1 MTTDTLVT
9 FVSDNMAA
17 ISLALGGLLVV
28 LLLWWATMLL
38 TGLSGRKA
46 ERRTSLPP
54 GLELSAQPFMTKA
67 EAAFYNVLRLTVQ
80 DEYLLFAQVP
90 LWCLVNVEAVR
101 PKLRLDFLGQIA
113 LKRLDFVLVHPGT
126 LTVAKVIEM
135 EEDPPSTQRQT
146 RNQLVEDTLKVVGI
160 DVVRLTLNR
169 IYTIPDLA
177 AALDIEPAE

>member
-1 MTTDTLVT
+1 MDTLVA
-9 FVSDNMAA
+9 FIVNNMAP

-28 LLLWWATMLL
+28 LLLWWATILL
-38 TGLSGRKA
+38 TKLSTRKA
-46 ERRTSLPP
+46 ADPSIPP
-54 GLELSAQPFMTKA
+54 GLELTAQPFMTKA

-90 LWCLVNVEAVR
+90 LWCLVNVNATN
-101 PKLRLDFLGQIA
+101 PKTRLEFLGQIA
-113 LKRLDFVLVHPGT
+113 LKRVDFVLVHPGA

-135 EEDPPSTQRQT
+135 EEDPPPTQRQE
-146 RNQLVEDTLKVVGI
+146 RNQLVEDTLKAVGI

-177 AALDIEPAE
+177 SVLDIEPAE

>member
-1 MTTDTLVT
+1 MTMDTLVA
-9 FVSDNMAA
+9 FISENMAP
-17 ISLALGGLLVV
+17 ISLAFGGLLVV
-28 LLLWWATMLL
+28 LLLWWATILL
-38 TGLSGRKA
+38 TKLSTRKT
-46 ERRTSLPP
+46 ERGTSLPP
-54 GLELSAQPFMTKA
+54 GLELTAQPFMTKA

-90 LWCLVNVEAVR
+90 LWCLVNVNAAH

-135 EEDPPSTQRQT
+135 EEDPPSSHRQA

-177 AALDIEPAE
+177 AALDIEPIE

>member
-1 MTTDTLVT
+1 MNMDTA
-9 FVSDNMAA
+9 VSFIVENLAP
-17 ISLALGGLLVV
+17 ISMALGGLLVV
-28 LLLWWATMLL
+28 LLLWWATLLL
-38 TGLSGRKA
+38 TRLSTRKA
-46 ERRTSLPP
+46 APHASIPP
-54 GLELSAQPFMTKA
+54 GLALKAQPFMTKT

-90 LWCLVNVEAVR
+90 LWSLVQVEAAD
-101 PKLRLDFLGQIA
+101 PKARLEFLGQIA

-135 EEDPPSTQRQT
+135 EEDPPSVQRRI
-146 RNQLVEDTLKVVGI
+146 RNQLVDDTLKAVGI
-160 DVVRLTLNR
+160 DVLRLPLTR

>member
-1 MTTDTLVT
+1 MDTLVA
-9 FVSDNMAA
+9 FLVDHIAP
-17 ISLALGGLLVV
+17 ISLAVAALLVV

-38 TGLSGRKA
+38 TKLSTRKA
-46 ERRTSLPP
+46 ERGASIPP
-54 GLELSAQPFMTKA
+54 GLELTAQPFMTKS

-90 LWCLVNVEAVR
+90 LWCLVNVNATH
-101 PKLRLDFLGQIA
+101 PKLRVEFLGQIA

-135 EEDPPSTQRQT
+135 EEDPPSTQRQV
-146 RNQLVEDTLKVVGI
+146 RNQLVEDTLKAVGI

-169 IYTIPDLA
+169 IYTIADLA
-177 AALDIEPAE
+177 EALDIEPAE

>member
-1 MTTDTLVT
+1 MET
-9 FVSDNMAA
+9 FVAFIVDNMAP
-17 ISLALGGLLVV
+17 ISLAFAALGVV
-28 LLLWWATMLL
+28 LLLWWATILL
-38 TGLSGRKA
+38 TKLSTRKA
-46 ERRTSLPP
+46 ERGTSIPP
-54 GLELSAQPFMTKA
+54 GLELTAQPFMTKS

-90 LWCLVNVEAVR
+90 LWSLVNINATH
-101 PKLRLDFLGQIA
+101 PKLRGEFLGQIA

-126 LTVAKVIEM
+126 LTVAKAIEM
-135 EEDPPSTQRQT
+135 EEDPPSPQRQA
-146 RNQLVEDTLKVVGI
+146 RNQLVEDTLKAVGI